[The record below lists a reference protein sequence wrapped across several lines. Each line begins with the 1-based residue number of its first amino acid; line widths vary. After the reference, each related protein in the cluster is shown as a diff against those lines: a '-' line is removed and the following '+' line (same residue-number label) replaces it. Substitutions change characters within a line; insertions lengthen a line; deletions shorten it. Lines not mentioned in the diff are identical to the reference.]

1 MKTTAAANE
10 AWDPNADFSVHGGGL
25 HPWLADLDIN
35 TAINMSDEEVKQAKE
50 RYENN
55 S

>member
-1 MKTTAAANE
+1 MKTSVELNE
-10 AWDPNADFSVHGGGL
+10 PWDPNADFSVVGSGL
-25 HPWLADLDIN
+25 HPWLTDLNIN
-35 TAINMSDEEVKQAKE
+35 KVIDMSDEEVEQAKE